1 MRLTVGRSA
10 SAGKRRDS
18 VNLALDVVERSPLV
32 GSEQKLD
39 LHLGRAFSCVGQHFL
54 DAIDALDRLL
64 HGQHD
69 PLLHLLR
76 ARAGVGYDHHDLVEI
91 NLGEDLL
98 LDARRKCGETA
109 DDENQHDHVGRDA
122 VLGHPR

>member
-18 VNLALDVVERSPLV
+18 VDLALDVAERPPLL
-32 GSEQKLD
+32 GTEQKLD
-39 LHLGRAFSCVGQHFL
+39 FYLGGAFGCLRKHLL
-54 DAIDALDRLL
+54 DAIDALDRFL

-69 PLLHLLR
+69 PLLHLGR
-76 ARAGVGYDHHDLVEI
+76 ACTGVGHDHHDFVEI

-98 LDARRKCGETA
+98 LDA
-109 DDENQHDHVGRDA
+109 
-122 VLGHPR
+122 